1 MRKTHRLHL
10 TADRATSSTMPKHE
24 YQIVLTSCPDSAT
37 ANTLAQGLV
46 EARLAAAVN
55 ILPVG
60 KSVYAWRQ
68 KIRSASE
75 HLLLVKSATH
85 IRASHPYELPAILA
99 VPIVD
104 ASSDYLRWL
113 ENPRVIR

>member
-1 MRKTHRLHL
+1 
-10 TADRATSSTMPKHE
+10 MPNHE
-24 YQIVLTSCPDSAT
+24 YQIVLTSCPDSDSAS
-37 ANTLAQGLV
+37 ALAQGLV

-55 ILPVG
+55 ILPAG

-68 KIRSASE
+68 KVRTASE
-75 HLLLVKSATH
+75 HLLLIKSATRNYSEIEAH

-99 VPIVD
+99 VPIAN

-113 ENPRVIR
+113 ENPWIIT